1 MIIKLENKAIIN
13 KGNLSLITAKS
24 YLICKKSDNNNN
36 ANENAI
42 VIDHAINNKIKYGND
57 NQQLRHG
64 HHQRPTKAKNVETLD
79 ETRQP
84 VHHLQQLPREEAS
97 V

>member
-1 MIIKLENKAIIN
+1 MLPLQVGSNSMVE
-13 KGNLSLITAKS
+13 S
-24 YLICKKSDNNNN
+24 SDSRGSCGFESRLPSTTNQQQ
-36 ANENAI
+36 
-42 VIDHAINNKIKYGND
+42 HGND

-64 HHQRPTKAKNVETLD
+64 HHQRPTKAEDMEAFN

-97 V
+97 G